1 MLVQPDSA
9 KKITLACAH
18 LYNFLRRSTASQQL
32 YTPPRTFDSSDMD
45 YDTLIPGSWKQ
56 DELPSV
62 ESTLLPLEATQE
74 NSNVDA
80 RNVRREFTEYFI
92 SDVCHFTW

>member
-1 MLVQPDSA
+1 
-9 KKITLACAH
+9 
-18 LYNFLRRSTASQQL
+18 
-32 YTPPRTFDSSDMD
+32 MD

-62 ESTLLPLEATQE
+62 ESTLLPLEPTQE

-80 RNVRREFTEYFI
+80 RNETFVGNSQNTSSVMCVILAGKTDTPKI
-92 SDVCHFTW
+92 SYTSCSSNNVYIFFCNHSNVLYMELNKIT